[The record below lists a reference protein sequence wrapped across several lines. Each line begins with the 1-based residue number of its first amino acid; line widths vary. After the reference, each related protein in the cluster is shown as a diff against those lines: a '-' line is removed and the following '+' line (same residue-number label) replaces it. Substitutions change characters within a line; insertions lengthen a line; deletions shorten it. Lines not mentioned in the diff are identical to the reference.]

1 MNHKIQFNL
10 KPLFSKLNKTNN
22 LLFKTIF
29 TNPHTYMFVFL
40 FSVILSA
47 ICSWFWNT
55 YSYYAVLP
63 PVLISFLSVSVFTS
77 SFYLG
82 IYLLEWRKKN
92 FLKRIKLINLT
103 EYNVIFVIFLL
114 NLTLSIMSILLNI
127 ALYNLYALIPIF
139 GFRMALLSNIKPF
152 IWVLYFFGII
162 LFTFFLTV
170 LYVF

>member
-1 MNHKIQFNL
+1 MKHKIQFEFKL
-10 KPLFSKLNKTNN
+10 LFSKLNKTNN
-22 LLFKTIF
+22 LLFKAIF
-29 TNPHTYMFVFL
+29 TNPCTYMFVFL

-63 PVLISFLSVSVFTS
+63 PVLIIFLSVSVFTS

-82 IYLLEWRKKN
+82 AYLLEWRKKN

-114 NLTLSIMSILLNI
+114 NLTLSTISILLNI

-139 GFRMALLSNIKPF
+139 GFRIALLSNIRPF
-152 IWVLYFFGII
+152 IWILYFIGIV